1 MYAKIRLRPAED
13 LGIDAVPQQSTVRG
27 LRRAELVS
35 PDSMGSAGFYMDL
48 LNWRVLDSEA
58 GFDCWVGE
66 RRCATIRAPRVDE
79 RGGWRLIFAGAAE
92 DGSLTGPDDTNA
104 TMIRGRAQHGPWAPA
119 PRRGEPCWIELF
131 AEDADR
137 ADDFWADTLNWTVSA
152 GVDGVGADADPSRSG
167 AGSGE
172 AHYATAGRSVAG
184 RTSSRR
190 FDGGRGWLCYF
201 AVADI
206 DHAENEVHELGGKV
220 IERDKHPPVGEA
232 IVIADPYGAVCAL
245 ASANAWG
252 G

>member
-1 MYAKIRLRPAED
+1 
-13 LGIDAVPQQSTVRG
+13 VPQRSTVRG
-27 LRRAELVS
+27 LRRAELVTAD
-35 PDSMGSAGFYMDL
+35 PMGSARFYMDL

-66 RRCATIRAPRVDE
+66 RRCATIRTPRLDE
-79 RGGWRLIFAGAAE
+79 RWGWRLIFAGAAE
-92 DGSLTGPDDTNA
+92 DGSLTGPDDTHA

-119 PRRGEPCWIELF
+119 PRRGEPCWVELF

-152 GVDGVGADADPSRSG
+152 VIAGADAELSRSA
-167 AGSGE
+167 AGSAE

-190 FDGGRGWLCYF
+190 LDGGMGWLCYF
-201 AVADI
+201 VVSDF
-206 DHAENEVHELGGKV
+206 DHEENQVHELGGKV
-220 IERDKHPPVGEA
+220 IEREKHPTIGEA
-232 IVIADPYGAVCAL
+232 LVIADPYGAVCAL
-245 ASANAWG
+245 SSANTWG